1 MHGIKK
7 TPSTNEY
14 TGRFSS
20 INENNQPQKRSESY
34 LGRINKF
41 FGFSQEHEQPSESA
55 QREDSPLKSSPLSP

>member
-20 INENNQPQKRSESY
+20 IKENNQPQKRSESY

-41 FGFSQEHEQPSESA
+41 FGFSQEQPSESA
-55 QREDSPLKSSPLSP
+55 QREDSPIKGSPLSP